1 MTPVVA
7 QTNRLNLRQFEPD
20 DLDDLTEV
28 LGNADV
34 MTYSLTGPL
43 THEEV
48 QEHIRR
54 YCAHWHRWGYG
65 LCAVVHR
72 TDGKV
77 IGYCGLQYFDEID
90 GRPEIE
96 VGYRLNRD
104 YWDCGY
110 ASEAAAAIVEFG
122 FAVLGLERII
132 AMIDPRNLRSG
143 LLRRSACIMRKMRTA
158 VGILIG
164 SMWPNA
170 GTRPN
175 KSRRK
180 PLTTGC

>member
-7 QTNRLNLRQFEPD
+7 QTDRLNLRQFDTD

-34 MTYSLTGPL
+34 MTYSVTGPL
-43 THEEV
+43 TQVEV

-72 TDGKV
+72 TNGKV
-77 IGYCGLQYFDEID
+77 LGYCGLQYFDEID

-104 YWDCGY
+104 YWGCGY

-132 AMIDPRNLRSG
+132 AMIDPRNLRSIRVAEKIG
-143 LLRRSACIMRKMRTA
+143 LYYEKDADCGGYIDRIYVSERRDATE
-158 VGILIG
+158 
-164 SMWPNA
+164 
-170 GTRPN
+170 
-175 KSRRK
+175 
-180 PLTTGC
+180 